1 MDGVLSSRSV
11 VGCPR
16 MVNGARLIRVRSR
29 RRGLSERFS
38 QSWWVMDW
46 LRALNFLFR
55 GRPDA
60 AFTLSDH
67 FVKVSSR
74 HGSDLWKLVGNA
86 LNGGGSWLLLV

>member
-1 MDGVLSSRSV
+1 
-11 VGCPR
+11 
-16 MVNGARLIRVRSR
+16 
-29 RRGLSERFS
+29 
-38 QSWWVMDW
+38 MDW